1 MTQQQVQCGIWV
13 RERNVPQATW
23 RLYKAFH
30 LQSWKVFNS
39 TKICEVTYARIQG
52 LEALKEHF
60 KNSKFLC
67 DTKTYLPVVF
77 SPPRDGRQLTEPQPI
92 VGNNKL
98 IIGIITNDTKASD
111 DNDDG
116 DEWEMMMD
124 GPHRLNNGDHV
135 RDCDDDVED
144 YNDTIKV
151 QTMTIVAMM
160 MIALVLVPK
169 DLCFSIFYCYVPMLP
184 L

>member
-1 MTQQQVQCGIWV
+1 M
-13 RERNVPQATW
+13 
-23 RLYKAFH
+23 
-30 LQSWKVFNS
+30 
-39 TKICEVTYARIQG
+39 
-52 LEALKEHF
+52 
-60 KNSKFLC
+60 
-67 DTKTYLPVVF
+67 F

-144 YNDTIKV
+144 YNDHNQSPNDDDSGNDDDSTSV
-151 QTMTIVAMM
+151 SA
-160 MIALVLVPK
+160 
-169 DLCFSIFYCYVPMLP
+169 
-184 L
+184 